1 MEFLPDPLNDRTCK
15 DLPPFVNKAVSDD
28 VLFPKKD
35 DGSTTVDWK
44 LLEDFMSKEGPLEKR
59 QVLKIIEHGIKI
71 LKMEPN
77 LVKIPEPVV
86 VVGDIHG

>member
-35 DGSTTVDWK
+35 DGSVVVDWK

-59 QVLKIIEHGIKI
+59 QVLKIIEQG
-71 LKMEPN
+71 
-77 LVKIPEPVV
+77 V
-86 VVGDIHG
+86 